1 MVVSNQPRDPEKYQ
15 SMKPP
20 RSQIRCMKLYQTAP
34 WTADVELSSVAAAL
48 WQLLG
53 WRAGGAM
60 DDRDEDVERIP
71 KK

>member
-1 MVVSNQPRDPEKYQ
+1 
-15 SMKPP
+15 
-20 RSQIRCMKLYQTAP
+20 MKLYQTAP